1 MSGEIIVTQDSNRL
15 ARAGV
20 TLGRPYL
27 RNRYFETNTRRISV
41 SFPQASYMYMCMY
54 MSCSHRDC
62 YFYNGHAPDGAE
74 LKADMRAVTGAYTRG
89 TF

>member
-1 MSGEIIVTQDSNRL
+1 MYGVSGEIIVTQDSNRL

-41 SFPQASYMYMCMY
+41 SFPQASYMYMH
-54 MSCSHRDC
+54 MSCSHLDC
-62 YFYNGHAPDGAE
+62 YFYNGHALD
-74 LKADMRAVTGAYTRG
+74 V
-89 TF
+89 